1 MSEKTEFARFVSEL
15 QAIQPSSRRRN
26 SEAFGEAYDQIEERL
41 AVKVPQKAILSAFNS
56 AYGLKVSPAG
66 FRQLLDAERE
76 RRQASGELPL
86 CRSCGRPLG
95 TDSHEVR
102 LAEETAGVEGDEE

>member
-1 MSEKTEFARFVSEL
+1 MVDNEEFERFMNEL

-26 SEAFGEAYDQIEERL
+26 NEAFGKAYDEIEQRL
-41 AVKVPQKAILSAFNS
+41 AAKLPQKAILTAFNN

-66 FRQLLDAERE
+66 FRQLLEAERE
-76 RRQASGELPL
+76 RRQSSGEMPL

-95 TDSHEVR
+95 LDSHQSFIADEVC
-102 LAEETAGVEGDEE
+102 AEGEEA

>member
-1 MSEKTEFARFVSEL
+1 MTENQEFERFKNEL

-26 SEAFGEAYDQIEERL
+26 NEAFGEAYDEIEQRL
-41 AVKVPQKAILSAFNS
+41 AAKVPQKAILTAFNS

-66 FRQLLDAERE
+66 FRQLLETERE
-76 RRQASGELPL
+76 RRQLSGEMPL

-95 TDSHEVR
+95 MDSHQALMADDVY
-102 LAEETAGVEGDEE
+102 AEGDEA